1 MRWVRESLPLARGAK
16 HSGRNVHPEVDAK
29 GTCRTTRGQ
38 LKERLPSAHQHHA
51 GGGTPLPAADSGQEH
66 MKILIAD
73 DEPAVL
79 DLNCRLMR
87 LAGFEVVPANDGD
100 EAWNAFRSAP
110 FPLVLTDLEMPC
122 MDGFE
127 LIHRIRNSPGG
138 KQTQIVVF
146 SGSGRDPAILEAL
159 RHTVFEY
166 LTKPDACPR
175 LVETVRRASSA
186 WQQIAAKSDCPA
198 LA

>member
-1 MRWVRESLPLARGAK
+1 
-16 HSGRNVHPEVDAK
+16 
-29 GTCRTTRGQ
+29 
-38 LKERLPSAHQHHA
+38 
-51 GGGTPLPAADSGQEH
+51 

-100 EAWNAFRSAP
+100 EACNAFRSAP

-127 LIHRIRNSPGG
+127 LITQVRENEKFKQIPIIILTTEGKKDMVMKGLTLGANSFLQKP
-138 KQTQIVVF
+138 I
-146 SGSGRDPAILEAL
+146 
-159 RHTVFEY
+159 
-166 LTKPDACPR
+166 KPDLMLQEVER
-175 LVETVRRASSA
+175 LLGKKTGGPGKGA
-186 WQQIAAKSDCPA
+186 
-198 LA
+198 